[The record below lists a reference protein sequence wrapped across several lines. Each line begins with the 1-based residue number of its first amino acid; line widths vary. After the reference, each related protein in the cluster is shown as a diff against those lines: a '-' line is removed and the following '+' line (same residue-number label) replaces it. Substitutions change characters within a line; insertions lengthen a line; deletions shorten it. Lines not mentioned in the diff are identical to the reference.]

1 MDQISINISQFAIM
15 VFFYINQSIHL
26 QRSHMLTQNYIHVN
40 LKGILFD
47 ISSNYNSHFFP
58 NLSCNARPK
67 SLEFPTIRVSSYMW
81 ILTIFI
87 QTHPTFLLTNNSNA
101 FSVPF
106 PNQPFHHFH
115 QVHTFLFILLSYTF
129 MISRTQCTVEK
140 SRCPTQSTNLNM

>member
-1 MDQISINISQFAIM
+1 VDQISINISQFAIM

-47 ISSNYNSHFFP
+47 ISSNYSSHFFP

-81 ILTIFI
+81 VLTIFI
-87 QTHPTFLLTNNSNA
+87 QTHPTFLLTNNLMPFPCLFQTSLFISSTKYTHSCSYCCLTHLWSQDSNA
-101 FSVPF
+101 QWRNLDVQR
-106 PNQPFHHFH
+106 NQP
-115 QVHTFLFILLSYTF
+115 T
-129 MISRTQCTVEK
+129 
-140 SRCPTQSTNLNM
+140 